1 MPFTKGDPNI
11 NRNGRPKKGF
21 ALNEAIE
28 KASRKTIRDD
38 DGKRR
43 KRLAVLADTMWNI
56 ALKGDV
62 TMLKYLA
69 DRLGGKPTEKV
80 EISGEEGGA
89 IGIVFLPGGKSPDE
103 WINEHGGNSKDMD
116 PTTEAEDSTGMSG
129 G

>member
-1 MPFTKGDPNI
+1 MPFMKDDPNI
-11 NRNGRPKKGF
+11 NRKGRPKKGF

-28 KASRKTIRDD
+28 KASRKTVRDD

-80 EISGEEGGA
+80 EVSGNEGES
-89 IGIVFLPGGKSPDE
+89 IGLVFLPGGKSPDE
-103 WINEHGGNSKDMD
+103 WIHEHGGNSKDMD
-116 PTTEAEDSTGMSG
+116 PATEAEDSTGMSG
-129 G
+129 